1 VLVKQLIFELIM
13 DYDLEND
20 KRELFDRISSELNDN
35 RVVDAMMRVPRE
47 VFVPV
52 EAAHLAYADM
62 ALAIGHDQTISQ
74 PYMVALMTSALD
86 VRRMDRVLDIGT
98 GSGYQA
104 AVLAQLARQVV
115 TTERLPALI
124 GSAESRLKSLGYTNI
139 IVREAGVELGLPGE
153 PRFNGILVGAGAPKL
168 PRELVEQLEI
178 GGRLVVP
185 VGSREEQQLMKV
197 IRTPQ
202 GFSVATLGGC
212 RFVPLIGEGAWP
224 ETGPSTE

>member
-1 VLVKQLIFELIM
+1 M

-104 AVLAQLARQVV
+104 AVLAQSARH
-115 TTERLPALI
+115 P
-124 GSAESRLKSLGYTNI
+124 
-139 IVREAGVELGLPGE
+139 
-153 PRFNGILVGAGAPKL
+153 
-168 PRELVEQLEI
+168 
-178 GGRLVVP
+178 
-185 VGSREEQQLMKV
+185 
-197 IRTPQ
+197 
-202 GFSVATLGGC
+202 SVKG
-212 RFVPLIGEGAWP
+212 
-224 ETGPSTE
+224 